1 MKSKSAEK
9 IKLTSYDDLFGS
21 SEVTAEE
28 KIVSV
33 PIRLFHTF
41 KDHPFRVLDDEKMQE
56 TVESVKRYG
65 ILMPGIVRPYGDGEY
80 EMVAGHRRWRA
91 CELAG
96 MEEMPVIIRE
106 MDDDTATVIMVD
118 TNIQREDI
126 LPSEKAHAYKMKYE
140 AMKHQGSKGEKHTA
154 DLVGEAAGESG
165 RTVQR
170 YIRLSFLISRLLD
183 YVDNKRLSMKA
194 GEKLSFLTVEEQ
206 EWVLEAIDNAVLTVT
221 DKQAELFKN
230 HSREKTLNQGIIYS
244 VLLQKKEAETK
255 VTLSAKKVRSYF
267 PPAYTKEQ
275 VEEVIY
281 TLLEQRRKGRRNR
294 KMQEIQFDYFHG
306 MEAEQYTFYR
316 IPKILFTAECFKTIS
331 CEAKVLYGLLLDRM
345 SLSIKNRWFDEEDR
359 VYIIFTV
366 EEIAE
371 LMNCGT
377 QKAVR
382 LLKELDSEKGIG
394 LVEKRRLGLGK
405 PNVIYVK
412 NFMVKQPEKEE
423 KEPEKPVNTQNCENH
438 NSRVVK
444 TTIQEC
450 PKSQFKNDENHNSG
464 MMKTTI
470 QECAE
475 SQFKNDE
482 NHNSGIV
489 KITTPECP
497 KSQSNN
503 TDINNTDFSENEYS
517 DTESSETDFNETDNI
532 LSNLS
537 HLSVRKT
544 AGMIDMVEEMEAYRK
559 IIRENI
565 SYECFEDSRYRQ
577 QEEVDELV
585 ELMVEVMV
593 MPDNSTVRIGGVDK
607 PVVIV
612 KNRFMKVEH
621 GHIEYVVG
629 CLEKNTSKVGNIRAY
644 LLTTLYNSTMT
655 IENYYRAEVN
665 HDMYGGG

>member
-255 VTLSAKKVRSYF
+255 VTLSAKKV
-267 PPAYTKEQ
+267 
-275 VEEVIY
+275 
-281 TLLEQRRKGRRNR
+281 
-294 KMQEIQFDYFHG
+294 QFDYFHG
-306 MEAEQYTFYR
+306 MEAEQFTFYR

>member
-1 MKSKSAEK
+1 
-9 IKLTSYDDLFGS
+9 
-21 SEVTAEE
+21 
-28 KIVSV
+28 
-33 PIRLFHTF
+33 
-41 KDHPFRVLDDEKMQE
+41 MQ
-56 TVESVKRYG
+56 K
-65 ILMPGIVRPYGDGEY
+65 
-80 EMVAGHRRWRA
+80 
-91 CELAG
+91 
-96 MEEMPVIIRE
+96 
-106 MDDDTATVIMVD
+106 
-118 TNIQREDI
+118 
-126 LPSEKAHAYKMKYE
+126 
-140 AMKHQGSKGEKHTA
+140 
-154 DLVGEAAGESG
+154 
-165 RTVQR
+165 
-170 YIRLSFLISRLLD
+170 
-183 YVDNKRLSMKA
+183 
-194 GEKLSFLTVEEQ
+194 
-206 EWVLEAIDNAVLTVT
+206 
-221 DKQAELFKN
+221 
-230 HSREKTLNQGIIYS
+230 
-244 VLLQKKEAETK
+244 
-255 VTLSAKKVRSYF
+255 
-267 PPAYTKEQ
+267 
-275 VEEVIY
+275 
-281 TLLEQRRKGRRNR
+281 
-294 KMQEIQFDYFHG
+294 IQFDYFTG
-306 MEAEQYTFYR
+306 MEAEQYSFYR
-316 IPKILFTAECFKTIS
+316 VPKVLFTEPCFKALS
-331 CEAKVLYGLLLDRM
+331 CEAKVLYGLMLDRM
-345 SLSIKNRWFDEEDR
+345 SLSIKNRWLDSEDR

-377 QKAVR
+377 QKAVK
-382 LLKELDSEKGIG
+382 LVKELDSNNGIG
-394 LVEKRRLGLGK
+394 LIEKKRLGLGK

-412 NFMVKQPEKEE
+412 NFMLREVPDQKPMDSCADLQSEQKNYRKCADLQSEQGNHEECANLQSEAENREK
-423 KEPEKPVNTQNCENH
+423 TGTFLNCENH
-438 NSRVVK
+438 HSGVVK
-444 TTIQEC
+444 TTIQDYGE
-450 PKSQFKNDENHNSG
+450 SQFQNSENHNSR
-464 MMKTTI
+464 MVETTNP
-470 QECAE
+470 EFPE
-475 SQFKNDE
+475 SQFQNSE
-482 NHNSGIV
+482 NHHSRIV
-489 KITTPECP
+489 EITKPEYP

>member
-1 MKSKSAEK
+1 
-9 IKLTSYDDLFGS
+9 
-21 SEVTAEE
+21 
-28 KIVSV
+28 
-33 PIRLFHTF
+33 
-41 KDHPFRVLDDEKMQE
+41 
-56 TVESVKRYG
+56 
-65 ILMPGIVRPYGDGEY
+65 
-80 EMVAGHRRWRA
+80 
-91 CELAG
+91 
-96 MEEMPVIIRE
+96 
-106 MDDDTATVIMVD
+106 
-118 TNIQREDI
+118 
-126 LPSEKAHAYKMKYE
+126 
-140 AMKHQGSKGEKHTA
+140 
-154 DLVGEAAGESG
+154 
-165 RTVQR
+165 
-170 YIRLSFLISRLLD
+170 
-183 YVDNKRLSMKA
+183 
-194 GEKLSFLTVEEQ
+194 
-206 EWVLEAIDNAVLTVT
+206 
-221 DKQAELFKN
+221 
-230 HSREKTLNQGIIYS
+230 
-244 VLLQKKEAETK
+244 
-255 VTLSAKKVRSYF
+255 
-267 PPAYTKEQ
+267 
-275 VEEVIY
+275 
-281 TLLEQRRKGRRNR
+281 
-294 KMQEIQFDYFHG
+294 MQEIQFDYFRG

-475 SQFKNDE
+475 SQFKN
-482 NHNSGIV
+482 
-489 KITTPECP
+489 
-497 KSQSNN
+497 
-503 TDINNTDFSENEYS
+503 TDINNTDFSENEYN

-532 LSNLS
+532 LSNPS